1 MGHKTKRGF
10 IACGI
15 IIALLAVGVAYQYN
29 MVKQY
34 ENRIAMDY
42 RRAFSDAADYIGDM
56 DYDITKALLISS
68 PAAFTNMA
76 EDIWRL
82 SNLASEEIGRLPVTE
97 TELDN
102 AEKYLAQSG
111 EFALTLARKTAKG
124 ESITEEE
131 RQQLVNLGKYASK
144 LNETLHQA
152 ETDIYTNTF
161 TREQLLA
168 HGNSYL
174 AASSAALTE
183 NLVGA
188 EDSMADYPSLIYDGP
203 FSEHIQ
209 SAKPKMIANSQEV
222 TQKEA
227 QMRAVAFFGDENVDN
242 VKLQGEFGDGI
253 KAYSFVV
260 DRGDDQSVTVEVTKK
275 GGYLLSVI
283 NNRIPRERICSVEEA
298 VESGRSFLKSQGIGD
313 VKESYYRYEGN
324 NLIINYSCTQ
334 DGWVLYPDLLKVV
347 VAMDNCEITG
357 YEATGYIMNH
367 SLRQPPVQIIS
378 EEQVRERIAKDVLI
392 STISKALIP
401 LDGGREVF
409 CYEVKGKFM
418 DKQVI
423 IYLNAQTGEEENI
436 LILLDTPDGTL
447 TV

>member
-10 IACGI
+10 IACII
-15 IIALLAVGVAYQYN
+15 IIALLTAGVIYQYN
-29 MVKQY
+29 MVRQY
-34 ENRIAMDY
+34 ENRIAADY

-102 AEKYLAQSG
+102 AEKYLAQAG
-111 EFALTLARKTAKG
+111 EFTLALARKTAKG
-124 ESITEEE
+124 ESITHEE
-131 RQQLVNLGKYASK
+131 RQQLINLGRYAAQ
-144 LNETLHQA
+144 LNESLHQA

-183 NLVGA
+183 NLAGA
-188 EDSMADYPSLIYDGP
+188 EESMADYPSLIYDGP

-209 SAKPKMIANSQEV
+209 SAKPKMISNSQEV
-222 TQKEA
+222 TEKEA
-227 QMRAVAFFGDENVDN
+227 QMSAVAFFGDENPDN
-242 VKLQGEFGDGI
+242 VKSQGEFGDGI

-283 NNRIPRERICSVEEA
+283 NNRIPRERICSVQEA
-298 VESGRSFLKSQGIGD
+298 IDSGRNFLKSQGIGD

-324 NLIINYSCTQ
+324 NLIINYSYVQ
-334 DGWVLYPDLLKVV
+334 DGWVLYPDLLKVI

-367 SLRQPPVQIIS
+367 SLRQPPVQIMT
-378 EEQVRERIAKDVLI
+378 EEQVRERITKDMRI
-392 STISKALIP
+392 SAVSKALIP

-409 CYEVKGKFM
+409 CYEVKGEFM
-418 DKQVI
+418 DKQILV
-423 IYLNAQTGEEENI
+423 YLNAQTGEEENI

>member
-1 MGHKTKRGF
+1 MTHKAKRGF

-15 IIALLAVGVAYQYN
+15 IITLLATGVVYQYN

-34 ENRIAMDY
+34 ENRIAADY

-56 DYDITKALLISS
+56 DYGITKALLISS

-82 SNLASEEIGRLPVTE
+82 SNLASEEIGRLPVSE

-111 EFALTLARKTAKG
+111 EFALALARKTAKG
-124 ESITEEE
+124 EGITAEE
-131 RQQLVNLGKYASK
+131 RQQLVNLGKYASQ
-144 LNETLHQA
+144 LNESLHQA
-152 ETDIYTNTF
+152 ETDIYTNDF

-174 AASSAALTE
+174 AASSSALTE
-183 NLVGA
+183 NLSGA
-188 EDSMADYPSLIYDGP
+188 EDSMADYPALIYDGP

-209 SAKPKMIANSQEV
+209 SAKPKMLEASQEV
-222 TQKEA
+222 TEKEA
-227 QMRAVAFFGDENVDN
+227 QMRAVAFFGDENIDN
-242 VKLQGEFGDGI
+242 VKFQGELGDGI
-253 KAYSFVV
+253 KAYSFSVN
-260 DRGDDQSVTVEVTKK
+260 RGKDTDVTVEVTKK

-283 NNRIPRERICSVEEA
+283 NNRIPRERICSAQEA
-298 VESGRSFLKSQGIGD
+298 IDSGRNFLKSQGIGG

-324 NLIINYSCTQ
+324 NLIINYSCMQ
-334 DGWVLYPDLLKVV
+334 DGWVLYPDLVKVV

-357 YEATGYIMNH
+357 YEATGYLMNH
-367 SLRQPPVQIIS
+367 SLRQPPTEIMT
-378 EEQVRERIAKDVLI
+378 EEQARDRVQKEVKIDSV
-392 STISKALIP
+392 SKALIP

-409 CYEVKGKFM
+409 CYEVKGEFM
-418 DKQVI
+418 GKQVI
-423 IYLNAQTGEEENI
+423 IYLNAQTGEEENV